1 MQSWAGNT
9 GIAFLSRGTS
19 SQIYIQNSTPDISGG
34 PGLQGGFVQLSP
46 WRNGSGALIIP
57 APMYV
62 RTSQSQNHWS
72 QSSCGSHP
80 RPSAC
85 RGLRDRLDDSS
96 TGAGGGMVPS
106 SKGFQNLGSVNTG
119 GRKEEVEYDVS
130 GTWKRS
136 RYRTECSSLPVPK
149 MPYAEQCRRC
159 REIIKGYMG

>member
-96 TGAGGGMVPS
+96 TDAGGAWFRPARDFRTWDRSTQVGGRRRWSMMCLERGRGADIGRNAVRCQCLKCHMPS
-106 SKGFQNLGSVNTG
+106 S
-119 GRKEEVEYDVS
+119 VED
-130 GTWKRS
+130 
-136 RYRTECSSLPVPK
+136 
-149 MPYAEQCRRC
+149 AE
-159 REIIKGYMG
+159 K